1 MLDFDNVDFEEEHLT
16 LLEER
21 NGQWLDST
29 GNLSLWLSQ
38 GCYLSGK
45 CLIESKLNLAIFY
58 EYFACP
64 SFCLC
69 PINVK
74 MAEMIRPKFF
84 WQLT

>member
-45 CLIESKLNLAIFY
+45 CLIESKLNLEIFY
-58 EYFACP
+58 EYFA
-64 SFCLC
+64 C

-84 WQLT
+84 LATHMIT